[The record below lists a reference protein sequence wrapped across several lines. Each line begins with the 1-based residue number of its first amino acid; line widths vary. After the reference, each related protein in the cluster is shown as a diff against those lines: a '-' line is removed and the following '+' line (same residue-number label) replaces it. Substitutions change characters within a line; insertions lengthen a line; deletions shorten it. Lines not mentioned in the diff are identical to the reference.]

1 MSLDPL
7 LRPVDDA
14 VVPAGNG
21 VVTLMGG
28 RCRTCT
34 RVHFP
39 VQACCPMCGG
49 TAERANLPSTGKVH
63 AVTVTALPVPGAPT
77 PTLIALVQLC
87 AEVIVQ
93 GVLQAPVAIDDTV
106 HVVGRE
112 IAGPDGPLLGFAFAP
127 GCGDA

>member
-1 MSLDPL
+1 MNLDPL
-7 LRPVDDA
+7 LHPVDDA
-14 VVPAGNG
+14 VVAVGKG
-21 VVTLMGG
+21 VVTLVGG

-39 VQACCPMCGG
+39 LQACCPTCGG
-49 TAERANLPSTGKVH
+49 IAEKANLPSAGKVH
-63 AVTVTALPVPGAPT
+63 AVTVTALPVPGAPS
-77 PTLIALVQLC
+77 PTRIAMVQLC
-87 AEVIVQ
+87 ADVIVQ
-93 GVLQAPVAIDDTV
+93 GVLQAPVAIDDIV